1 MVGNAARIDRAPP
14 ALQEAP
20 MPARRT
26 LLLLPL
32 ATLARPARAQATPVA
47 VIEGFQRTLLEVMQ
61 NARALGARGR
71 EARLRPAMEASFN
84 LPAMTRI
91 AVGPAWAQMQPTEQQ
106 ALVAAFSDWS
116 IANYAAR
123 FDSYGGQSF
132 EVTGESPVNNDRL
145 VRTQINRVGKEPVQ
159 VNYLL
164 RDAGGQWRVV
174 DLYLAGTVSE
184 LASRRSEFTAILRDG
199 GAQKLIAELRQ
210 RTATLL
216 QG

>member
-1 MVGNAARIDRAPP
+1 M
-14 ALQEAP
+14 LT
-20 MPARRT
+20 RR
-26 LLLLPL
+26 LALLLPL
-32 ATLARPARAQATPVA
+32 TLPGTAIAQAPPAA
-47 VIEGFQRTLLEVMQ
+47 VVEAFQRALLDVMQ
-61 NARALGARGR
+61 NARALGPQGR
-71 EARLRPAMEASFN
+71 AARLRPAMEAAFN

-91 AVGPAWAQMQPTEQQ
+91 AVGPTWAQIPPAEQQ

-116 IANYAAR
+116 VANYAAR

-132 EVTGESPVNNDRL
+132 QVTGESPVNADRL
-145 VRTQINRVGKEPVQ
+145 VRTQINRVNREPVQ

-164 RDAGGQWRVV
+164 REAGGQWRVV

-199 GAQKLIAELRQ
+199 GVPRLITELRQ
-210 RTATLL
+210 RTVALM

>member
-1 MVGNAARIDRAPP
+1 
-14 ALQEAP
+14 
-20 MPARRT
+20 MPFRRT

-32 ATLARPARAQATPVA
+32 AALARPAWAQATPVA

-61 NARALGARGR
+61 NARALGPRGR
-71 EARLRPAMEASFN
+71 EARLRPAMEAAFN
-84 LPAMTRI
+84 LPAMARI
-91 AVGPAWAQMQPTEQQ
+91 AVGPAWAQMQPAEQQ
-106 ALVAAFSDWS
+106 AMVAAFSDWS

-132 EVTGESPVNNDRL
+132 QVTGESPVNNDRL

-210 RTATLL
+210 RTAALL

>member
-1 MVGNAARIDRAPP
+1 
-14 ALQEAP
+14 
-20 MPARRT
+20 MPSRRT

-32 ATLARPARAQATPVA
+32 AALARPAWAQATPVA

-61 NARALGARGR
+61 NARALGPRGR

-91 AVGPAWAQMQPTEQQ
+91 AVGPAWAQMQPAEQQ
-106 ALVAAFSDWS
+106 AMVAAFSDWS

-132 EVTGESPVNNDRL
+132 QVTGESPVNNDRL

-199 GAQKLIAELRQ
+199 GAQRLIAELRQ
-210 RTATLL
+210 RTAALL

>member
-1 MVGNAARIDRAPP
+1 M
-14 ALQEAP
+14 L
-20 MPARRT
+20 ARRI

-32 ATLARPARAQATPVA
+32 AALAPPARAQATPMA

-71 EARLRPAMEASFN
+71 EARLRPAMEAAFD
-84 LPAMTRI
+84 LPAMTRR
-91 AVGPAWAQMQPTEQQ
+91 AVGPAWTQMQPAEQQ
-106 ALVAAFSDWS
+106 ALIGAFSDWS

-132 EVTGESPVNNDRL
+132 QVTGESPVNNDRL
-145 VRTQINRVGKEPVQ
+145 VRTQINRVGKDPVE

-164 RDAGGQWRVV
+164 RDGGGQWRVV

-184 LASRRSEFTAILRDG
+184 LATRRSEFTAILRDG
-199 GAQKLIAELRQ
+199 GTARLLGELRQ
-210 RTATLL
+210 RTAMLL